1 MNRKVP
7 IVLKSICTMPTRLA
21 SLEEPMEQINNVT
34 TQVPKFIPIIIGYTR
49 LKVMAPVADSAC
61 NMPTMAEELWTT
73 TVSTSPIRI
82 ERIG

>member
-1 MNRKVP
+1 MP
-7 IVLKSICTMPTRLA
+7 IRLA

-34 TQVPKFIPIIIGYTR
+34 TQVPRFIPIIIGYTR
-49 LKVMAPVADSAC
+49 LKVMAPVADNAC

-73 TVSTSPIRI
+73 TVSTIPIRI